1 MEKNCLVTT
10 YKATVNDNSL
20 LKVGE
25 MFIDIIEQASPT
37 NQTNRLYL
45 NTGNTTDLV
54 IEVENG
60 AANLTL
66 DEGMASGWTNKITLP
81 KSVSASAPIFVR
93 NGNYRVKVASKYN
106 LKESIQNICCE
117 KFYVYCLNSVY
128 NHILEWMEELDHVRM
143 ATILRINRVVN
154 FDDKDRLYAY
164 EYKTEYSIR
173 NIERILAN
181 YTKQAKEFMIKMK
194 KQEIENDFKS
204 T

>member
-1 MEKNCLVTT
+1 MKLYEVGDLGMLSMDGRLAYVR
-10 YKATVNDNSL
+10 SL
-20 LKVGE
+20 
-25 MFIDIIEQASPT
+25 
-37 NQTNRLYL
+37 
-45 NTGNTTDLV
+45 
-54 IEVENG
+54 
-60 AANLTL
+60 
-66 DEGMASGWTNKITLP
+66 
-81 KSVSASAPIFVR
+81 
-93 NGNYRVKVASKYN
+93 ASKYN
-106 LKESIQNICCE
+106 LKESIQNICGE

>member
-1 MEKNCLVTT
+1 MKL
-10 YKATVNDNSL
+10 YKDGDLGMLSMADRLAYVRSL
-20 LKVGE
+20 
-25 MFIDIIEQASPT
+25 
-37 NQTNRLYL
+37 
-45 NTGNTTDLV
+45 
-54 IEVENG
+54 
-60 AANLTL
+60 
-66 DEGMASGWTNKITLP
+66 
-81 KSVSASAPIFVR
+81 
-93 NGNYRVKVASKYN
+93 ASKYN
-106 LKESIQNICCE
+106 LKESILNSYGV
-117 KFYVYCLNSVY
+117 KLYAYCLNSVY

-173 NIERILAN
+173 NIERRLAN

>member
-1 MEKNCLVTT
+1 MKLYEVGDLGMLSMADRLSYVH
-10 YKATVNDNSL
+10 SL
-20 LKVGE
+20 
-25 MFIDIIEQASPT
+25 
-37 NQTNRLYL
+37 
-45 NTGNTTDLV
+45 
-54 IEVENG
+54 
-60 AANLTL
+60 
-66 DEGMASGWTNKITLP
+66 
-81 KSVSASAPIFVR
+81 
-93 NGNYRVKVASKYN
+93 ASKYN
-106 LKESIQNICCE
+106 LKESIQNICGE

-128 NHILEWMEELDHVRM
+128 NHILEWMKELDHVRM

-173 NIERILAN
+173 NIEKRLTN